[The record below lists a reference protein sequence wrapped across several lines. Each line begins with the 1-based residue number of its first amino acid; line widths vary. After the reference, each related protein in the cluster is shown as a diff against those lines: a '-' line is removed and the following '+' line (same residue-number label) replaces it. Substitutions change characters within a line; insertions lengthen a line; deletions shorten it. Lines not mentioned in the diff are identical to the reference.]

1 VNSEGLEEVIT
12 DGDVD
17 GTSVLIILGDI
28 VVPPERKLI

>member
-17 GTSVLIILGDI
+17 GTTVLIILRDI